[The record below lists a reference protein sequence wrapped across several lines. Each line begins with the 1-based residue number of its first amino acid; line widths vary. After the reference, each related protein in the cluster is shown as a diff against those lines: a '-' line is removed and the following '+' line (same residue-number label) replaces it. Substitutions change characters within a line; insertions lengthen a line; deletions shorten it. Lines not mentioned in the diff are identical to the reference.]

1 VKQKKKTERLTK
13 DTVDEMPFPV
23 GCQVIVWDED
33 LAGFGL
39 RLSPSKKTYIA
50 QGRVRGT
57 GATRRVSLGEHGVL
71 TPQQARKRAKKEL
84 SAMLEGSDPSQE
96 KKRAKIES
104 VTLRRVAEAYLE
116 DRRDLKPSSRA
127 DIKKHL
133 KGSFAD
139 WADRPFIDITREKV
153 MTRFKELSDR
163 SAAQGNQAFRIL
175 RALLNY
181 SRGKY
186 RHGYEPILRENPVK
200 VLSDTKTWNRV
211 KFRSGR
217 IPTDRIGAVWNL
229 LQGLRTSPEQTRIGQ
244 TSADAVCFL
253 LLTGCRWSEMSELTW
268 DWVSLEGGF
277 WYLPDPK
284 NRQPITFPLSEPA
297 VRILSECPRKGTY
310 VFPARSGDGHI
321 HDARGIFEK
330 ISSLADTRITAHDLR
345 RTFRAV
351 AGEVGVE
358 FWKTKLLMG
367 HKISGDVTISHY
379 TEKSDLRYLSSEIN
393 IIAGWIESKGAKAM
407 KENIVTFP
415 VMVES

>member
-1 VKQKKKTERLTK
+1 MKQKKKTEKLKK
-13 DTVDEMPFPV
+13 DTVDKMPFPV
-23 GCQVIVWDED
+23 GRQVIVWDKD
-33 LAGFGL
+33 VAGFGL

-57 GATRRVSLGEHGVL
+57 GVTRRVSLGEHGVL
-71 TPQQARKRAKKEL
+71 TLQEARKRAKKEL
-84 SAMLEGSDPSQE
+84 LEMLEGRDPAQE
-96 KKRAKIES
+96 KKRAKVEA
-104 VTLRRVAEAYLE
+104 VTLRRVVEGYLE

-127 DIKKHL
+127 DIEKHL
-133 KGSFAD
+133 KSSFAD

-163 SAAQGNQAFRIL
+163 SAAQANQAFRIL
-175 RALLNY
+175 RAFLNY

-186 RHGYEPILRENPVK
+186 RHGYEPILRENPVE

-211 KFRSGR
+211 KSRSGR

-229 LQGLRTSPEQTRIGQ
+229 LQGLRADPGQTRIGQ
-244 TSADAVCFL
+244 TSTDAVCFL

-268 DWVSLEGGF
+268 DRVNVEGGF
-277 WYLPDPK
+277 WHLPDPK
-284 NRQPITFPLSEPA
+284 NRQPITFPLSGPA
-297 VRILSECPRKGTY
+297 VKILSERSRKGNY

-330 ISSLADTRITAHDLR
+330 ISSLAETRVTAHDLR
-345 RTFRAV
+345 RTFRAI
-351 AGEVGVE
+351 AGEVEVE

-379 TEKSDLRYLSSEIN
+379 TEKSDLRYLSREIN
-393 IIAGWIESKGAKAM
+393 AIGEWIERQGDASENLVRFPAKAG
-407 KENIVTFP
+407 
-415 VMVES
+415 S